1 MNEIKTLM
9 GTKGNVEKVNE
20 YIALFEKSLEDFKGV
35 HDSVQT
41 FLSEDEKEKERV
53 DWYEPRISTFV
64 DFLKDVEKWKL
75 SQNDPQTLVEPQDS
89 ISNVSRKS
97 KRSAGS
103 SAASSTASAQLKVA
117 TERAVLLA
125 RGKTLEN

>member
-1 MNEIKTLM
+1 MV
-9 GTKGNVEKVNE
+9 G
-20 YIALFEKSLEDFKGV
+20 
-35 HDSVQT
+35 
-41 FLSEDEKEKERV
+41 
-53 DWYEPRISTFV
+53 WYEPRISTFV

-103 SAASSTASAQLKVA
+103 SAVSSTASARLKVA

-125 RGKTLEN
+125 REKTLEKKHALDIQCSIKNQNGTNGAGNETG